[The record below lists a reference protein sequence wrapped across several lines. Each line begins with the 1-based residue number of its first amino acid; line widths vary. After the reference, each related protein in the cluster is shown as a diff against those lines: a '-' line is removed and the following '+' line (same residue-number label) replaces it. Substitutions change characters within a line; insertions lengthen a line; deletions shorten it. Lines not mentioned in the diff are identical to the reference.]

1 MINGVIISNLLYIK
15 IIVKRIFSVV
25 ILVLFVNLIAGIH
38 SPAFSQYLPKTKN
51 LKLSDLNRSNSTI
64 DSTFAY
70 KPLKL
75 QPVAFDD
82 LLGEYAAGF
91 FIGNAGAILVG
102 LVGLSASGIGFDPGG
117 GGGGSKTSPV
127 VGLLFL
133 SLMATA
139 QIFGS
144 SAGVFAAGTNKS
156 VGADFG
162 TTLLG
167 SLCGLAFEIG
177 GILLT
182 ISLLSNDQGKKSSGF
197 GYVVGFTSISL
208 PTVGAMIGMNST
220 RYPKRVYNNPKSAFS
235 ISKDKFSVSAP
246 SILFETDKSP
256 ERDMI
261 TFAKIFSVNF

>member
-1 MINGVIISNLLYIK
+1 MK
-15 IIVKRIFSVV
+15 IIVKRFFSVV
-25 ILVLFVNLIAGIH
+25 ILVLFVNLIAGTH
-38 SPAFSQYLPKTKN
+38 SPAFSQYLPKSKN
-51 LKLSDLNRSNSTI
+51 LKLSDLNHSNSTF
-64 DSTFAY
+64 DSSFAY

-75 QPVAFDD
+75 QPVTFDN

-91 FIGNAGAILVG
+91 FIGNAGAILAG
-102 LVGLSASGIGFDPGG
+102 IIGIAASGIRIDPGG
-117 GGGGSKTSPV
+117 GSGSSKASPV
-127 VGLLFL
+127 VSLLFL
-133 SLMATA
+133 TLMASA

-144 SAGVFAAGTNKS
+144 SAGVFAVGTNKS

-167 SLCGLAFEIG
+167 SLCGFAFEIG

-197 GYVVGFTSISL
+197 GYIVGFTSISL

-220 RYPKRVYNNPKSAFS
+220 RYPKRVYANQKSAFNV
-235 ISKDKFSVSAP
+235 SKEKFSVSTP
-246 SILFETDKSP
+246 SIFFETDKSP

-261 TFAKIFSVNF
+261 TFAKILSVNF